1 MRTIMLLNSKGG
13 CGKTTVA
20 TNLCACLAMRGKK
33 VALMDDDPQG
43 SSHSWLARREAKPLT
58 KIQGIYA
65 AGHVPEGVTR
75 SWYLRVE
82 PGTDYLVIDTQASIN
97 RDLLIDFIRR
107 CDVILVPVMPSRIDI
122 HAVAHFIGDLLV
134 AGKVRQQRKPV
145 GIVANRIK
153 QNTRVYRELERFLNR
168 LEIPLIARLRDTQNY
183 IQAADIGCGIH
194 EMIASGIEIDVDSW
208 NPLIDWVESVE
219 IDPALEP
226 AKPILQ
232 NPMHSRGAV
241 RPQKVAL

>member
-1 MRTIMLLNSKGG
+1 MRTIMLLNTKGG
-13 CGKTTVA
+13 CGKTTVS
-20 TNLCACLAMRGKK
+20 TNLCACLAAMGKK

-43 SSHSWLARREAKPLT
+43 SSNSWLARREAKPLSR
-58 KIQGIYA
+58 IQGIFA

-75 SWYLRVE
+75 SWHLRVE
-82 PGTDYLVIDTQASIN
+82 PQTDYLVIDTQAAIN
-97 RDLLIDFIRR
+97 RDLLVDYIRR
-107 CDVILVPVMPSRIDI
+107 CDIILVPVMPSRIDI

-134 AGKVRQQRKPV
+134 AGKIRQLRRPV

-168 LEIPLIARLRDTQNY
+168 LEIPLVARLRDTQNY

-194 EMIASGIEIDVDSW
+194 EMIASGIEGDIESW
-208 NPLIDWVESVE
+208 KPLIDWVENVE
-219 IDPALEP
+219 IDPALES

-232 NPMHSRGAV
+232 NPFHSRGAV
-241 RPQKVAL
+241 RSPKVAL